1 MADAILHGI
10 LGSPFVRIAQ
20 LGFEEKTTPYRLE
33 KMPFYAMRG
42 EEHLARQPF
51 GRIPAFEHD
60 GFTLYETQAITR
72 YIDEAFDGPPLQP
85 ESIRDR
91 ARMNQLVGIH
101 DWYAF
106 PSIGAVIA
114 AQRVM
119 GKTFKVAVNEDE
131 IAAVTPQADL
141 SMREVDRIMGDSP
154 YLAGDSF
161 SLADIFFMPMM
172 AFYEMTPEGKATL
185 ARHPRLDAWW
195 KRVVMRPSMAKTK
208 AEYTLR

>member
-10 LGSPFVRIAQ
+10 FGSPFVRIAQ
-20 LGFEEKTTPYRLE
+20 LGFEEKTAPYRLA
-33 KMPFYAMRG
+33 KMPFYAMKG

-51 GRIPAFEHD
+51 GRIPALEHD
-60 GFTLYETQAITR
+60 GFALYETQAITR
-72 YIDEAFDGPPLQP
+72 YVDEAFDGPRLQP
-85 ESIRDR
+85 ENIRDR
-91 ARMNQLVGIH
+91 ARMNQLIGIH

-119 GKTFKVAVNEDE
+119 GKTFKISVNEDE

-172 AFYEMTPEGKATL
+172 AFYELTPEGKATL
-185 ARHPRLDAWW
+185 ARHPRLASWW
-195 KRVVMRPSMAKTK
+195 SRVAPRPSMAKTR
-208 AEYTLR
+208 AEYTQT